1 MKSRLA
7 WIGLLFS
14 TFLVACPQLP
24 TTNPRP
30 QTPAPTAFKPTL
42 LGSVTFDFDSR
53 TKITKARF
61 DHQTRATTFPAET
74 EFQITPAF
82 FEAQT
87 PTAGTD
93 RFLNA
98 RFNISN
104 LSAATDYSNLSF
116 IAYHR
121 QKLPNLNVSETA
133 FFNIQDFGG
142 GSSNAATWAKQ
153 LRPTHGM
160 KPDGGGGYVVDD
172 THADMQIFSPS
183 ETSTIQADAQG
194 TLINNGVAGEG
205 VLQYGYVARNAT
217 NGRNIVHGTT
227 NNTLTIG
234 LRVPQN
240 GDAGAGNNAYRYS
253 MTFLIFADNITR
265 VSESLEEQ
273 GVGSTASARAAALTA
288 QVAYLCNS
296 SLTGGVFIPGAKTAG
311 VSNATAW
318 IGGNIKITSS
328 AAFGFSTIGNTPKS
342 IADTNL
348 LGHYAPLDG
357 VSSLSAVAGLGAG
370 TNGSA
375 TLVAGNYIFNPNAGV
390 TGAATF
396 KYRVSDGAGCTIP
409 DQSAD
414 VSISNMVWYVD
425 SSAAAGGDGRS
436 SSPFQNF
443 NNIGGAGGA
452 GDSDAPNDFIYVLKG
467 TGYTTGLALENGQ
480 QLIGESVDLIVNSQT
495 LRPATPANVPTLTN
509 GAGNGITLAGGNTIS
524 GFLVGTVSGT
534 KLIGSSVGTA
544 TVNNLT
550 LNGGGAALNINGG
563 NLAVTIDSLSSS
575 SSTNAVSLTGVTGSL
590 TASAG
595 AISGASGADV
605 LVSGGT
611 ANLTF
616 AGSINNTS
624 GRSVDIQNRTG
635 GSVTFSGAITDT
647 ASGIFLN
654 ANTGSSI
661 NFTGGLNL
669 STGSSNA
676 FTATGGGTVNATQNN
691 TSIVNTLTTT
701 TGTALNISSTTIGGS
716 GLTFRSISS
725 SGATNGISL
734 NTTGNSGGLTITGN
748 SSGAGGGTITIN
760 PVGTAAS
767 FTAPD
772 TADLTGGTIQNSTGA
787 GILLNNVGSVSLTRI
802 RVLNSG
808 SDGISLS
815 GATGFTLDHSFV
827 TDNTGLITHEGL
839 RLLNSSGVVTI
850 SNSTVGP
857 SAHNGIFVDNFNVS
871 MTAFNLTSTVV
882 RDTVGIA
889 SNGLGNDGLLLVMRG
904 NAVLTSGQITGSV
917 FKNLFSVGAQI
928 QTNDSGRIGANS
940 GGVIN
945 APVNS
950 NSFLVQTSTFSGD
963 GQGIDIGGSQISS
976 LTFQVL
982 NNTIIGKLTVP
993 GAIAST
999 SSSHAI
1005 NAFTAAGADTGPTIH
1020 TFVGKI
1026 DGNVIGTQGVKDS
1039 GSGFGSGIR
1048 AVVQG
1053 TATQGVITISNN
1065 TIREVPNADIITVFG
1080 QNGAAS
1086 SSSASAI
1093 FKFKIVNNTMPALTG
1108 SNLSLCGPANTPCA
1122 SNGIF
1127 VLADEGV
1134 AVRNIITGNNIYDVS
1149 SVFGGISDIYLA
1161 ERVGPPAGSQLTVE
1175 GTGGSNSVY
1184 IQANNTLAGPQKFID
1199 EGGNTSQVGLG
1210 STGLY
1215 P

>member
-14 TFLVACPQLP
+14 TFLMACPQLP
-24 TTNPRP
+24 TANSRP

-42 LGSVTFDFDSR
+42 LGSVTFDFDSS
-53 TKITKARF
+53 TKTTKARF
-61 DHQTRATTFPAET
+61 DRQTRATTFPAET

-98 RFNISN
+98 RFNIAN

-116 IAYHR
+116 IAYNR
-121 QKLPNLNVSETA
+121 QKLPNLNVAETA
-133 FFNIQDFGG
+133 FLNIQDFGG

-172 THADMQIFSPS
+172 THADMQIFSSP
-183 ETSTIQADAQG
+183 EASTIQTDAQG

-227 NNTLTIG
+227 NNSLTIA

-273 GVGSTASARAAALTA
+273 GLGSTASARAAALTA

-311 VSNATAW
+311 VLSATAW
-318 IGGNIKITSS
+318 IGGNLKITST
-328 AAFGFSTIGNTPKS
+328 AAFNFTATGNTPKS
-342 IADTNL
+342 IADTNV

-370 TNGSA
+370 TNGNA
-375 TLVAGNYIFNPNAGV
+375 TLVAGNYIFNPNVGV

-425 SSAAAGGDGRS
+425 SSAAAGGDGRG

-443 NNIGGAGGA
+443 SNINGAGGA

-467 TGYTTGLALENGQ
+467 IGYTTGLALENGQ
-480 QLIGESVDLIVNSQT
+480 RLVGESVDLIVNSQT

-509 GAGNGITLAGGNTIS
+509 GAGNGITLAIGNTVS

-563 NLAVTIDSLSSS
+563 NLAVTIDSLSST
-575 SSTNAVSLTGVTGSL
+575 SSTNALTLTGVTGSL
-590 TASAG
+590 TVNAG
-595 AISGASGADV
+595 VISGSSGADV
-605 LVSGGT
+605 LISGGT

-624 GRSVDIQNRTG
+624 GRSVDIQNRTA
-635 GSVTFSGAITDT
+635 GSVTFSGEITDT

-654 ANTGSSI
+654 ANSGSSI

-669 STGSSNA
+669 STGSNNA
-676 FTATGGGTVNATQNN
+676 FTATGGGTVSATQNN
-691 TSIVNTLTTT
+691 TSVVNTLTTT

-734 NTTGNSGGLTITGN
+734 VSLGGGSLIVTGDGSGRANGSGGSISNAITEAVHMLTNSGNVTFNSMNFVMNTSAIDGILVDNNAGGTISVNVTGCTFTGVTASVSQNKALLQFEAGGAANVTANVQNTFFNSSRTYGLYATGAGSTTVNITVNQSGFGTDVNTGAAVNNPGTAITNAPAFSLGITNSSSANVHYNITNNTFWGASGALGALYAVTISGASTTGSATLNGFFNGNKIGKSGVAGSGCTGNCAGLGLLPGTAGTFNVTASGNDIRQVDSFGINLTNTVPASTANVIGHFTNNTFDEPVVGGLFLRAIVFSLGNSGGSAAGGCADISGNTINGAWTAGSSIRISVINTTGTLILPGL
-748 SSGAGGGTITIN
+748 SPTSGATTTQISAFVKGNNTLGALNVLTSLVGVISTGTINGGGTC
-760 PVGTAAS
+760 
-767 FTAPD
+767 AP
-772 TADLTGGTIQNSTGA
+772 
-787 GILLNNVGSVSLTRI
+787 
-802 RVLNSG
+802 
-808 SDGISLS
+808 
-815 GATGFTLDHSFV
+815 
-827 TDNTGLITHEGL
+827 
-839 RLLNSSGVVTI
+839 
-850 SNSTVGP
+850 
-857 SAHNGIFVDNFNVS
+857 
-871 MTAFNLTSTVV
+871 
-882 RDTVGIA
+882 
-889 SNGLGNDGLLLVMRG
+889 
-904 NAVLTSGQITGSV
+904 
-917 FKNLFSVGAQI
+917 
-928 QTNDSGRIGANS
+928 
-940 GGVIN
+940 
-945 APVNS
+945 
-950 NSFLVQTSTFSGD
+950 
-963 GQGIDIGGSQISS
+963 
-976 LTFQVL
+976 
-982 NNTIIGKLTVP
+982 
-993 GAIAST
+993 
-999 SSSHAI
+999 
-1005 NAFTAAGADTGPTIH
+1005 
-1020 TFVGKI
+1020 
-1026 DGNVIGTQGVKDS
+1026 
-1039 GSGFGSGIR
+1039 
-1048 AVVQG
+1048 
-1053 TATQGVITISNN
+1053 
-1065 TIREVPNADIITVFG
+1065 
-1080 QNGAAS
+1080 
-1086 SSSASAI
+1086 
-1093 FKFKIVNNTMPALTG
+1093 
-1108 SNLSLCGPANTPCA
+1108 TP
-1122 SNGIF
+1122 
-1127 VLADEGV
+1127 
-1134 AVRNIITGNNIYDVS
+1134 
-1149 SVFGGISDIYLA
+1149 
-1161 ERVGPPAGSQLTVE
+1161 
-1175 GTGGSNSVY
+1175 
-1184 IQANNTLAGPQKFID
+1184 
-1199 EGGNTSQVGLG
+1199 
-1210 STGLY
+1210 
-1215 P
+1215 

>member
-1 MKSRLA
+1 MRSRLA

-14 TFLVACPQLP
+14 LFLAACPQLP
-24 TTNPRP
+24 TSNSTP
-30 QTPAPTAFKPTL
+30 QTPAPVAFKPIL
-42 LGSVTFDFDSR
+42 LGSVTFDFDSGSK
-53 TKITKARF
+53 TTKARF
-61 DHQTRATTFPAET
+61 DRQTRTTTFPAET

-87 PTAGTD
+87 PTAGAD

-104 LSAATDYSNLSF
+104 LSPATDYSNLTF
-116 IAYHR
+116 IAYNR
-121 QKLPNLNVSETA
+121 QKLPNLNVAETA
-133 FFNIQDFGG
+133 FLNIQDFGG

-160 KPDGGGGYVVDD
+160 KPDGGGGYVVDN

-183 ETSTIQADAQG
+183 ETSTIQTDAQG
-194 TLINNGVAGEG
+194 TLINNGVSGEG

-217 NGRNIVHGTT
+217 NGRNIVHGTS

-273 GVGSTASARAAALTA
+273 GLGSTASTRATALGA
-288 QVAYLCNS
+288 QLAYLCNS
-296 SLTGGVFIPGAKTAG
+296 SLTSGVFIPGAKTAG
-311 VSNATAW
+311 IVTPTAW
-318 IGGNIKITSS
+318 IGGNLKITST
-328 AAFGFSTIGNTPKS
+328 AAFNFTATGNTPKS

-357 VSSLSAVAGLGAG
+357 VSSLNAVAGLGAG

-375 TLVAGNYIFNPNAGV
+375 SLVAGNYIFNPNAGV

-436 SSPFQNF
+436 GNPFQNF
-443 NNIGGAGGA
+443 SNINGAGGA

-495 LRPATPANVPTLTN
+495 LRPATPAKVPTLTN
-509 GAGNGITLAGGNTIS
+509 GAGNGITLANGNTIS
-524 GFLVGTVSGT
+524 GFLIGTVSGT

-575 SSTNAVSLTGVTGSL
+575 SSTNAVSLTNVTGSL
-590 TASAG
+590 TVSAG

-605 LVSGGT
+605 LISGGT

-616 AGSINNTS
+616 ASSINNTS

-635 GSVTFSGAITDT
+635 GSATLSGAITDT
-647 ASGIFLN
+647 ANGIFLN
-654 ANTGSSI
+654 ANSGSSI

-676 FTATGGGTVNATQNN
+676 FSATGGGTINATQNN

-725 SGATNGISL
+725 SGAANGISL
-734 NTTGNSGGLTITGN
+734 VSLGGGSLTVTGDGSGRANGSGGSILNAITEAVHMLTNSGSVTFN
-748 SSGAGGGTITIN
+748 SMNFVMNTSAIDGILVDNNAGGTISVNVTGCTFTG
-760 PVGTAAS
+760 VTASVSQNKALLQ
-767 FTAPD
+767 FEAGG
-772 TADLTGGTIQNSTGA
+772 AANVTGNVQNTFFNSSRTYGLYATGA
-787 GILLNNVGSVSLTRI
+787 GTTTVN
-802 RVLNSG
+802 
-808 SDGISLS
+808 
-815 GATGFTLDHSFV
+815 
-827 TDNTGLITHEGL
+827 IT
-839 RLLNSSGVVTI
+839 
-850 SNSTVGP
+850 
-857 SAHNGIFVDNFNVS
+857 
-871 MTAFNLTSTVV
+871 
-882 RDTVGIA
+882 
-889 SNGLGNDGLLLVMRG
+889 
-904 NAVLTSGQITGSV
+904 
-917 FKNLFSVGAQI
+917 
-928 QTNDSGRIGANS
+928 
-940 GGVIN
+940 
-945 APVNS
+945 VN
-950 NSFLVQTSTFSGD
+950 Q
-963 GQGIDIGGSQISS
+963 
-976 LTFQVL
+976 
-982 NNTIIGKLTVP
+982 
-993 GAIAST
+993 
-999 SSSHAI
+999 
-1005 NAFTAAGADTGPTIH
+1005 
-1020 TFVGKI
+1020 
-1026 DGNVIGTQGVKDS
+1026 
-1039 GSGFGSGIR
+1039 SGFGTDINTGA
-1048 AVVQG
+1048 AVNNPG
-1053 TATQGVITISNN
+1053 TAITNAPAFSLGVTN
-1065 TIREVPNADIITVFG
+1065 
-1080 QNGAAS
+1080 
-1086 SSSASAI
+1086 SSSANVHYNI
-1093 FKFKIVNNTMPALTG
+1093 TNNTFWGASGALG
-1108 SNLSLCGPANTPCA
+1108 ALY
-1122 SNGIF
+1122 
-1127 VLADEGV
+1127 
-1134 AVRNIITGNNIYDVS
+1134 AVTIKIGRAHV
-1149 SVFGGISDIYLA
+1149 
-1161 ERVGPPAGSQLTVE
+1161 
-1175 GTGGSNSVY
+1175 
-1184 IQANNTLAGPQKFID
+1184 
-1199 EGGNTSQVGLG
+1199 
-1210 STGLY
+1210 
-1215 P
+1215 